1 MNVDGN
7 RLNTKKLQAIWEQ
20 DRMEIETSSL
30 HQDTATLTVERYMV
44 EEEMAAIGQEHER
57 RLIAL
62 LVAPPA
68 SASVLTAGVRCT
80 ATIVR
85 REIPFAPYQNKLL

>member
-1 MNVDGN
+1 
-7 RLNTKKLQAIWEQ
+7 
-20 DRMEIETSSL
+20 MEIESSSL

-57 RLIAL
+57 QLIAL

-68 SASVLTAGVRCT
+68 SSSVLTARPVS
-80 ATIVR
+80 
-85 REIPFAPYQNKLL
+85 E

>member
-1 MNVDGN
+1 
-7 RLNTKKLQAIWEQ
+7 
-20 DRMEIETSSL
+20 MEIESSSL

-57 RLIAL
+57 QLISL

-68 SASVLTAGVRCT
+68 SSSVLTAGVRCT
-80 ATIVR
+80 ATTVR

>member
-1 MNVDGN
+1 
-7 RLNTKKLQAIWEQ
+7 
-20 DRMEIETSSL
+20 MEIESSSL

-57 RLIAL
+57 QLIAL

-68 SASVLTAGVRCT
+68 FSINGWSPLYSDYCKEGNSVRPVS
-80 ATIVR
+80 
-85 REIPFAPYQNKLL
+85 E

>member
-1 MNVDGN
+1 
-7 RLNTKKLQAIWEQ
+7 
-20 DRMEIETSSL
+20 MEIESSSL

-57 RLIAL
+57 QL

-68 SASVLTAGVRCT
+68 SSSVLTAGVRCT

>member
-1 MNVDGN
+1 
-7 RLNTKKLQAIWEQ
+7 
-20 DRMEIETSSL
+20 MEIESSSL

-57 RLIAL
+57 QLIAL

-68 SASVLTAGVRCT
+68 SSSVLTAGVRCT

-85 REIPFAPYQNKLL
+85 REIPFAPYQNKML